1 MGGSS
6 VLDVLTW
13 PFDLTPDEDY
23 SPAPVAAVDPLD
35 DTEEES
41 AEETTSESTDAADA
55 EAGRR
60 AAVAASTVDDEAMLG
75 VTTMSGIRKKKSST
89 LG

>member
-41 AEETTSESTDAADA
+41 AEETTSESTDAA
-55 EAGRR
+55 GI
-60 AAVAASTVDDEAMLG
+60 SNG
-75 VTTMSGIRKKKSST
+75 SG
-89 LG
+89 